1 MMQAVTE
8 LSSTAI
14 RTFCSRQPSDSLRQ
28 RLCVCRPKW
37 GKNQSHRLNASKKRL
52 SIVPFLRKLLVVP
65 MGVVATRVLALTAA
79 AGLALMTLDVR
90 SLRAEALLLV
100 DVDTG
105 KVISEQNPT
114 SPWYPASVTKLMTT
128 YVTLKA
134 LREHRI
140 SLDSLLVVS
149 ANAVAQQ
156 PSKMGFKVGTRLTV
170 DNALKMM
177 LVHSAND
184 MAVVLAEGVSGSIEK
199 FTAEMNADA
208 RSLGMT
214 QTNYVNPNGLPAD
227 EQLTSARD
235 LAILARAL
243 IREFPEYDD
252 YWHIASIRLGK
263 RIYRNTNKLIDAFA
277 GADGMKTGFICASGF
292 NLVATATRGGK
303 RLIAVVLGAK
313 SSEARTLKAAQLFER
328 GFGTDPLGWLVP
340 SMGTVDSLQPI
351 DATPPDLHEE
361 VCSNSRRR
369 QAADDSEE
377 GGEAGTAE
385 GTNGEQALPLWSLRG
400 VGLLTSGLTA
410 GIPPVQVYT
419 GPARDNAA
427 PDASTATAAAPK
439 KRPLAVAVKPPA
451 AKPAPAEP
459 GAKPSPAA
467 AAAHPKPV
475 NAVSGAKPSPGKPS
489 PGGDK
494 AAAASTGAKAK
505 PAAKPPQQIAPKTE
519 P

>member
-1 MMQAVTE
+1 LFQTTPVTI
-8 LSSTAI
+8 LTACVI
-14 RTFCSRQPSDSLRQ
+14 AFAFGYRNGVKATPVGLTLR
-28 RLCVCRPKW
+28 
-37 GKNQSHRLNASKKRL
+37 KKRL
-52 SIVPFLRKLLVVP
+52 CIVPFLQKLLMVP
-65 MGVVATRVLALTAA
+65 TSVVAARGLALTAA
-79 AGLALMTLDVR
+79 AGFALTTPDVR

-105 KVISEQNPT
+105 KVISEQNPA

-128 YVTLKA
+128 YVALKA
-134 LREHRI
+134 LRDHRI
-140 SLDSLLVVS
+140 SLDSLLTVS
-149 ANAVAQQ
+149 PNAVAQQ

-199 FTAEMNADA
+199 FTAEMNAEA

-227 EQLTSARD
+227 EQITSARD

-263 RIYRNTNKLIDAFA
+263 RIYRNTNRLIDAFA

-313 SSEARTLKAAQLFER
+313 SSEARSVKAAQLFER
-328 GFGTDPLGWLVP
+328 GFGTDALSWLVP
-340 SMGTVDSLQPI
+340 SEGTVDALQPI
-351 DATPPDLHEE
+351 DATPPDLHEDI
-361 VCSNSRRR
+361 CSNGRRR
-369 QAADDSEE
+369 HAADDSEE
-377 GGEAGTAE
+377 GGEAGTVEA
-385 GTNGEQALPLWSLRG
+385 TNGEQQTAPLWSLRG
-400 VGLLTSGLTA
+400 VGLLTSGLAA
-410 GIPPVQVYT
+410 GIPPVEVYT
-419 GPARDNAA
+419 GPARNNAA
-427 PDASTATAAAPK
+427 PGTATPTAPVK
-439 KRPLAVAVKPPA
+439 KRPLAVAVKPPS

-459 GAKPSPAA
+459 SAKAA
-467 AAAHPKPV
+467 AAAVHPRPL
-475 NAVSGAKPSPGKPS
+475 NAGSGAKPAPGKPS

-494 AAAASTGAKAK
+494 AAATATGAKAK

-519 P
+519 PQ